1 MFQKS
6 HEVNFGIYRNVN
18 KFNPYSLCI
27 VVRILGSN
35 KHVRTMLEVTRKAK
49 DFNTNSGKN
58 NIQIVNTL
66 RAMIDTKSMN

>member
-49 DFNTNSGKN
+49 DFNTYSGKN
-58 NIQIVNTL
+58 NSTNSKYPESN
-66 RAMIDTKSMN
+66 D